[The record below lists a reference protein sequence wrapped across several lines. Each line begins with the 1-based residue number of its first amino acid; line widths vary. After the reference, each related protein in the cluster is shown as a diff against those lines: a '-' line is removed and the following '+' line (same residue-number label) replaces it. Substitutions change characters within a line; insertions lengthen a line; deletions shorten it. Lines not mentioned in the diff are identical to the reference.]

1 MGKQDVVN
9 KAINPIRALQS
20 GNLTFAQAQQ
30 MYNGTIPIGDYKGVA
45 AAFDLDA
52 LTKQPLVNA
61 EKQHIMGILDGRE
74 ADYDLSSITLA
85 AGIAGIFAT
94 GSLTVPLG
102 EVWYINTVQLFHP
115 SLGAGNQG
123 GANWHCSLWTDR
135 AATPST
141 AGQPFHSAAQ
151 VSLVNSNQTVTD
163 DFWTDAPF
171 LGIGHKDVMLRAP
184 GGTVFTA
191 VFSVAVGT
199 LLAAITCTMS
209 LHGFVA
215 KPLVD

>member
-1 MGKQDVVN
+1 MGKQDVIN
-9 KAINPIRALQS
+9 KTVDPIRALQT

-30 MYNGTIPIGDYKGVA
+30 MYNGVIPIGDNKGVA
-45 AAFDLDA
+45 AAYDIDKQV
-52 LTKQPLVNA
+52 KQPLVLS
-61 EKQHIMGILDGRE
+61 EQKHILGILDGRE
-74 ADYDLSSITLA
+74 SDYDLSSITLA
-85 AGIAGIFAT
+85 AGIAGTFAT
-94 GSLTVPLG
+94 GSLTVPTG
-102 EVWYINTVQLFHP
+102 DVWYISSVQLFHP

-151 VSLVNSNQTVTD
+151 VSLVNSNQQVTD
-163 DFWTDAPF
+163 EFWTDAPF

-184 GGTVFTA
+184 SGTVFTA

-209 LHGFVA
+209 LYGFVA